1 MALIQG
7 SFMSESLTRQVM
19 FTAIIPADGF
29 GPPGGEQKPLRSL
42 YLLHGYTGSSLF
54 WLTNHALGAIS
65 SMYNLAIIMP
75 DGENHFYT
83 DDHIMGYNWGRF
95 AGQELVDYTRNVFP
109 LLSREREDT
118 MIGGISMGG
127 YGAIR
132 CGLQYRETFG
142 KIIGISSALVTDGIE
157 VQPDKEFPREQW
169 ISLFGDLSK
178 VPGSEHDP
186 RHLAK
191 QALEGGSIPDL
202 YFACGDSDFLLER
215 NRNFRDYLQ
224 EIAFPFTY
232 EEGPGGHEPR
242 FTEPYLRRGI
252 ARACEERK

>member
-19 FTAIIPADGF
+19 FTAVIPDG
-29 GPPGGEQKPLRSL
+29 PAPGTEDGPLRSL

-54 WLTNHALGAIS
+54 WLTAYELGSLANRH
-65 SMYNLAIIMP
+65 NLAIILP

-83 DDHIMGYNWGRF
+83 DDETLGYRWGSF
-95 AGQELVDYTRNVFP
+95 AGEELVDYTRNVFP
-109 LLSREREDT
+109 LLSRRREDT
-118 MIGGISMGG
+118 FIAGISMGG

-142 KIIGISSALVTDGIE
+142 SIIGISSALVTDGIDT
-157 VQPDKEFPREQW
+157 QPDPTFPREQW

-178 VPGSEHDP
+178 VPGSVHDP
-186 RHLAK
+186 RQLAK
-191 QALEGGSIPDL
+191 EALAGGSIPDL
-202 YFACGDSDFLLER
+202 YFACGEEDFLLQR
-215 NRNFRDYLQ
+215 NRDFRDHLQ
-224 EIAFPFTY
+224 AIGFPFTY

-242 FTEPYLRRGI
+242 FTDPYLRRGI
-252 ARACEERK
+252 ARACGERD